1 MAGMIFEYDSPA
13 HSADY
18 KFALLKTITALRKF
32 TSKYERLKRH
42 AVSRGDLET
51 VFILHV

>member
-1 MAGMIFEYDSPA
+1 MIFEYDSPA

-32 TSKYERLKRH
+32 TSNCEKLKRH
-42 AVSRGDLET
+42 AASRGDLEAA
-51 VFILHV
+51 FILHV